1 MLCWCLES
9 RGLGKIFMLL
19 TWSWDKEQRHLGSSL
34 QIIGLKLE
42 IFKYLLISQVNK
54 ISRDILGWIGIGLG
68 KNRAIKEMILKLIP
82 LHLSQ

>member
-9 RGLGKIFMLL
+9 RGWGKIFMLL
-19 TWSWDKEQRHLGSSL
+19 TWSWDKEQRHLGCSL

-54 ISRDILGWIGIGLG
+54 ISKDILGWIGIGLG
-68 KNRAIKEMILKLIP
+68 
-82 LHLSQ
+82 